1 MSSADDDRP
10 DAAEL
15 VLPIGQCLGLGP
27 HDPVVEVRLGAAVE
41 ELGPEEFAL
50 WSMAH
55 SDPAGGQDPWGP
67 AGLLAA
73 AGRAEVEGA
82 AGHVDALLER
92 GLLARAVPGTPSA
105 RALADAVRLLPL
117 TAGRGNTHVSPQ
129 VYGMGRSDLLLA
141 VGSSTTYDLFQWAH
155 METSLWRACEAS
167 AAVAARVGV
176 TDPGLV
182 DPAEL
187 LTGILGGMHALLGT
201 NAACLDT
208 WGVLP

>member
-1 MSSADDDRP
+1 MSSADDSPP

-15 VLPIGQCLGLGP
+15 VLPIGQCLGVGP
-27 HDPVVEVRLGAAVE
+27 AGPVVEVRLGAAVE

-55 SDPAGGQDPWGP
+55 SDPAGGTDPWGP

-73 AGRAEVEGA
+73 AQRAEVDGA

-105 RALADAVRLLPL
+105 HALAGAVRLLPL
-117 TAGRGNTHVSPQ
+117 TMGLGNTHQSPH
-129 VYGMGRSDLLLA
+129 VYRMGRPDRLLA

-155 METSLWRACEAS
+155 MESSLWRACEAA
-167 AAVAARVGV
+167 AAVSARVGA

-182 DPAEL
+182 DPDEL
-187 LTGILGGMHALLGT
+187 LTGILTGLHALLGT

-208 WGVLP
+208 WGVAP